1 MRRFPILVVVALVGA
16 ACGGSSANAP
26 RLRMTAKDI
35 YKAASPAIVRLEV
48 GDDKMGTGFIVD
60 KTGLIATNLHVIV
73 GESKIKVHTYDGGQ
87 YWVLSVEAID
97 KDHDL
102 ALVRIDSK
110 KPLPVVALGD
120 SALLSPGDII
130 YAVGNPLGVFDY
142 SITDGLISAVRPWK
156 PNVTF
161 LQISAPISPGSS
173 GGPLF
178 NQYGEVVGMTHS
190 IIAPTD
196 PHITVENINM
206 AIPVNYLKP
215 MLKQRGSIS
224 VDDFAKQTHEDEEK
238 VGDDERVATPSAG
251 STGDGSVDTTP
262 PPREIPDHE
271 LTIWDG
277 CRARDVEDTFTQIEA
292 AIELG
297 APVYNQGVDRNAD
310 GPTRLKAFEACFRI
324 YEGTG
329 LRLEQ
334 SGGCK
339 GVRDAFGDG
348 LLRASAISS
357 YKDKAWAMRDAFDG
371 LMKIAVIWCDRN
383 QKTCEK
389 DAPSVHNLYATL
401 ANRGP

>member
-16 ACGGSSANAP
+16 SCGGSSANAP
-26 RLRMTAKDI
+26 RLRMSAKDI
-35 YKAASPAIVRLEV
+35 YKTASPAIVRLEV

-60 KTGLIATNLHVIV
+60 KTGLIATSLHVIV
-73 GESKIKVHTYDGGQ
+73 GEAKIKVHTYADGE
-87 YWVLSVEAID
+87 YWVQSVAALDRE
-97 KDHDL
+97 HDL
-102 ALVRIDSK
+102 ALVRIKVS
-110 KPLPVVALGD
+110 KPLPVVSLGD
-120 SALLSPGDII
+120 SAQLSPGDVV

-215 MLKQRGSIS
+215 MLKQQTSIS
-224 VDDFAKQTHEDEEK
+224 VNEFAKQTHEDEAKIE
-238 VGDDERVATPSAG
+238 DEHVAVPSAG
-251 STGDGSVDTTP
+251 TPDPALDTTP
-262 PPREIPDHE
+262 PPRHVPEHE

-277 CRARDVEDTFTQIEA
+277 CKPKDIEDTFKQVES
-292 AIELG
+292 AIESG
-297 APVYNQGVDRNAD
+297 APAYNRMNAQG
-310 GPTRLKAFEACFRI
+310 FEECFRI

-329 LRLEQ
+329 LRMERTAA
-334 SGGCK
+334 CK

-348 LLRASAISS
+348 LLRASAITS

-371 LMKIAVIWCDRN
+371 LMLIAAYWCLQN
-383 QKTCEK
+383 QQSCTK
-389 DAPSVHNLYATL
+389 DAPSVFKLLESQARRH
-401 ANRGP
+401 P